1 MPEKSYILY
10 DELWDNENTIAIRR
24 NIMTQQPSPSYS
36 ITLRLEI
43 ENRIGMF
50 AQLAT
55 VLSLAGG
62 DLGSVDIVRVEK
74 GKIIRDVTINARD
87 AEHEKAITHAIKEMR
102 GIRVL
107 RVMDRTFS
115 AHEGGKIEIHNKI
128 AVKDRADLSKVYTPG
143 VARVCMDIVGHKE
156 HAYRYTI
163 KGNSVAV
170 VTDGTAVLGLGD
182 IGPEAAMPVMEG
194 KAMLF
199 KEFGGIDAF
208 PIALGTKDTEEI
220 ITTVKNISVPFGGI
234 NLEDISGPRCFEI
247 ERRLQQL
254 LDIPVFHD
262 DQHGTAVVVLAA
274 LINVGRLLRKDIRKF
289 RVVIAGAGA
298 AGIANANM
306 LTAYGIKDI
315 IVCDRTGA
323 IYKGRRQYMNFYK
336 KLLAKTSNPRK
347 IKGTLSEVLQDA
359 NVFIG
364 LSGPNIIPA
373 SDIKKMAKDPIV
385 FALAN
390 PDPEVSPEDAL
401 PLSKILATGRSDYP
415 NQINNV
421 LGFPGIFRGLLDV
434 KAKGVNEA
442 VKFAAAQAIAHVIA
456 EDELHEDYIIPSI
469 FDRKVASSVAHAVAD
484 AAKKTGL
491 AK

>member
-1 MPEKSYILY
+1 MSHQ
-10 DELWDNENTIAIRR
+10 T
-24 NIMTQQPSPSYS
+24 SPSYS
-36 ITLRLEI
+36 ITLRLDI
-43 ENRIGMF
+43 DNRIGMF

-74 GKIIRDVTINARD
+74 GKIIRDVTVNARD
-87 AEHEKAITHAIKEMR
+87 AEHEKAIVHAIKKIK
-102 GIRVL
+102 GIRVR

-143 VARVCMDIVGHKE
+143 VARVCMDIHEHKE
-156 HAYRYTI
+156 HVYKYTI
-163 KGNSVAV
+163 KGNAVAI

-208 PIALGTKDTEEI
+208 PIALNTKDTEEI
-220 ITTVKNISVPFGGI
+220 IATVKNIAVPFGGI
-234 NLEDISGPRCFEI
+234 NLEDISSPRCFEI
-247 ERRLQQL
+247 ERRLQEM

-262 DQHGTAVVVLAA
+262 DQHGTAVVVLSA

-289 RVVIAGAGA
+289 RIVIAGAGA

-306 LTAYGIKDI
+306 LSAYGIKDI

-323 IYKGRRQYMNFYK
+323 IYKGRRQYMNPYK
-336 KLLAKTSNPRK
+336 KLLAKTTNPRM
-347 IKGTLSEVLQDA
+347 IRGSIIDALTGA

-364 LSGPNIIPA
+364 LSGPNVIA
-373 SDIKKMAKDPIV
+373 ADDIRKMAKDPIV

-390 PDPEVSPEDAL
+390 PEPEVSPEDAL
-401 PLSKILATGRSDYP
+401 PLAKILATGRSDYP

-434 KAKGVNEA
+434 RAKGVNEA
-442 VKFAAAQAIAHVIA
+442 VKFAAARAIAYVITD
-456 EDELHEDYIIPSI
+456 DELHEDYIIPSI
-469 FDRKVASSVAHAVAD
+469 FDRKVGSSVAHAVAE
-484 AAKKTGL
+484 AARKTGL
-491 AK
+491 ARR